1 MWMDSVV
8 TQMLT
13 ESLKMCDWVN
23 DAECRG
29 QPLEW
34 WFPMEFNKQASNIK
48 TAKAICRQCPVREDC
63 LEYAMSYPHTYMSL
77 PGIWGGLTEAE
88 RRQLDSDRYW
98 ASVDARK

>member
-1 MWMDSVV
+1 MWLDSVV
-8 TQMLT
+8 TVMLT
-13 ESLKMCDWVN
+13 ETLKMGDWVN
-23 DAECRG
+23 AAECRG

-34 WFPMEFNKQASNIK
+34 WFPLEYNKQASNIK
-48 TAKAICRQCPVREDC
+48 AAKAICRQCPVREDC

-98 ASVDARK
+98 SSVDAQK